1 MTTLKV
7 WGKIVNIPIIMDEEH
22 LNIKIKQEKLTPER
36 VEPKDDIEKLLDS
49 NLFRENEQEDCKKE
63 IEPTK

>member
-7 WGKIVNIPIIMDEEH
+7 WGKIVNIPIIMDEEP